1 MHVPE
6 RLVAGGQRH
15 DIGGGI
21 DPLDVRT
28 GRYPRHDAVQA
39 KAPSQL
45 TVHLASALTRHEQA
59 YAPVSERGHGLHQGS
74 EPLALEARS
83 DERDQPRFPR
93 DPERLAHFS
102 SPAQAIVGM
111 EAGKVHSVVDRGDAL
126 GRRVVETLDLGLAPL
141 GDRHDVARGL
151 ESEDPTFQPQKK
163 PMLRIY
169 LKSAPSRGLE
179 IRPVTAF
186 SRANR
191 SSCRQ
196 GEAELAEH
204 RGLAR
209 HGQSA
214 EASPRHRKL
223 PGRRDEVDVVAAARD
238 EGVEEA
244 SRGRLDTAVEG
255 KGTTDDG
262 EPHAL
267 ARCFAIT
274 RSISGKRSRRAD
286 WKL

>member
-1 MHVPE
+1 
-6 RLVAGGQRH
+6 
-15 DIGGGI
+15 
-21 DPLDVRT
+21 
-28 GRYPRHDAVQA
+28 
-39 KAPSQL
+39 
-45 TVHLASALTRHEQA
+45 
-59 YAPVSERGHGLHQGS
+59 
-74 EPLALEARS
+74 
-83 DERDQPRFPR
+83 
-93 DPERLAHFS
+93 
-102 SPAQAIVGM
+102 
-111 EAGKVHSVVDRGDAL
+111 
-126 GRRVVETLDLGLAPL
+126 
-141 GDRHDVARGL
+141 
-151 ESEDPTFQPQKK
+151 
-163 PMLRIY
+163 MLRIY

-186 SRANR
+186 ARAVDVLRQASFVALDEVVASRANR

-223 PGRRDEVDVVAAARD
+223 PGRREEVDVVAAARD

-255 KGTTDDG
+255 KGAADDG